1 MSKFCEHET
10 FRDIC
15 GICHRDNVIASL
27 RAALSTARADA
38 LEEAARCAEL
48 SWYAPNVMY
57 YSDDDERKAKSCA
70 FEAAAAIRALKEG
83 K

>member
-38 LEEAARCAEL
+38 LEEAAVVCEECF
-48 SWYAPNVMY
+48 
-57 YSDDDERKAKSCA
+57 DITIG
-70 FEAAAAIRALKEG
+70 AAIRSLKDREHSA
-83 K
+83 